1 MKKLKPYGAA
11 MFINFKEIPG
21 NTKLFLDYLYDF
33 EKVKGFY
40 KYNFRDK
47 EQFISKFKL
56 LSESPKEFR
65 NELSTIINNQY
76 KALNP
81 SSRTLKNISLLKNK
95 ETIAVVTGQQLGI
108 LGGPLYTFYKII
120 TAIKLCTHLSDRYD
134 NYHFIPVFWLEGD
147 DHDFDEVRSI
157 NVLNDNNE
165 LNKIS
170 YNDQPTE
177 EEQNRGSIGYLK
189 FKESI
194 NIFLK
199 EFENQLRNT
208 EFKNPL
214 MENLKSFYREEKTF
228 KEPFKEMLF
237 WLFDQYG
244 LIIFDPQDVKI
255 KELLKPV
262 FRKEISDFRNHTE
275 KLVNISANLEEL
287 YHAQVKIR
295 PINLFY
301 NYDEGRFVIEPIEN
315 EFRLKGKRKKFSLEE
330 INNLIEVEPEK
341 FSPNVLLRPICQD
354 FLFPTGFYIG
364 GPSEVAYFAQILP
377 LYEFYNIDPA
387 IIYPRSSVTILEKA
401 LKTVL
406 DKYGMG
412 LTDIFTDPNKLKNQI
427 IKSVSDKNLEEIFK
441 GSKTQIDLTF
451 DNLKEK
457 LFELDKTMGDVTSKY
472 RLKVL
477 AYIDE
482 LSGKATEAQK
492 KRYEI
497 TLRQIDKA
505 SANLFPNMNLQE
517 RELSF
522 FHYANKYGVDVLKKI
537 FDELIINKFE
547 HQVIELD

>member
-1 MKKLKPYGAA
+1 

-33 EKVKGFY
+33 DKVKGFY

-47 EQFISKFKL
+47 EQFITKFKQ

-76 KALNP
+76 KLFNP
-81 SSRTLKNISLLKNK
+81 SSKTLKNISLLKNK
-95 ETIAVVTGQQLGI
+95 ETVAVVTGQQLGI

-120 TAIKLCTHLSDRYD
+120 TAIKLCSHLSERYD
-134 NYHFIPVFWLEGD
+134 NYHFVPVFWLEGD

-165 LNKIS
+165 LLKIS

-177 EEQNRGSIGYLK
+177 EEQNRGSIGHLK
-189 FKESI
+189 LKETI
-194 NIFLK
+194 NQFLK
-199 EFENQLRNT
+199 DYGNQLRNT
-208 EFKNPL
+208 EFKNPI
-214 MENLKSFYREEKTF
+214 MENLKSFYTEEKTF
-228 KEPFKEMLF
+228 KEPFKELLF

-244 LIIFDPQDVKI
+244 LVIFDPQDIKV

-262 FRKEISDFRNHTE
+262 FKKEINDFRNHTE

-301 NYDEGRFVIEPIEN
+301 NYDEGRYVIEPIEN
-315 EFRLKGKRKKFSLEE
+315 EFRLKGKRKKFTLEE
-330 INNLIEVEPEK
+330 LINLIEAEPEK
-341 FSPNVLLRPICQD
+341 FSPNVLLRPVCQD
-354 FLFPTGFYIG
+354 FLIPTGFYIG

-387 IIYPRSSVTILEKA
+387 IIYPRSSVTILERA
-401 LKTVL
+401 LKSIL
-406 DKYGMG
+406 DKYGMNV
-412 LTDIFTDPNKLKNQI
+412 TEIFTDPNKLKNQI
-427 IKSVSDKNLEEIFK
+427 INNVSDKNLEEIFK
-441 GSKTQIDLTF
+441 ETKNQIDLSF

-477 AYIDE
+477 GYIDE
-482 LSGKATEAQK
+482 LNGKATEAQK

-505 SANLFPNMNLQE
+505 SANLFPDMNLQE

-522 FHYANKYGVDVLKKI
+522 FHFANKYGVDVLKKL
-537 FDELIINKFE
+537 FEELAINKFE

>member
-1 MKKLKPYGAA
+1 

-33 EKVKGFY
+33 EKLKGFY

-47 EQFISKFKL
+47 EQFIAKFKQ

-76 KALNP
+76 KSFDP
-81 SSRTLKNISLLKNK
+81 SSKTLKNISLLKNK
-95 ETIAVVTGQQLGI
+95 ETVAVVTGQQLGI

-120 TAIKLCTHLSDRYD
+120 TAIKLCSHLSERYD
-134 NYHFIPVFWLEGD
+134 NYHFVPVFWLEGD
-147 DHDFDEVRSI
+147 DHDFEEVRSI

-165 LNKIS
+165 LIKIS
-170 YNDQPTE
+170 YNDEATE
-177 EEQNRGSIGYLK
+177 EEQNRGSIGHLK
-189 FKESI
+189 LKESI
-194 NIFLK
+194 GQFLK
-199 EFENQLRNT
+199 DYENQLRNT
-208 EFKNPL
+208 EFKNPIL
-214 MENLKSFYREEKTF
+214 ENLKSFYTEEKTF
-228 KEPFKEMLF
+228 KEPFKELLF

-244 LIIFDPQDVKI
+244 LVIFDPQDVKV

-262 FRKEISDFRNHTE
+262 FKKEINDFRNHTE
-275 KLVNISANLEEL
+275 KLVNISASLEEL

-301 NYDEGRFVIEPIEN
+301 NYDEGRYVIEPIEN
-315 EFRLKGKRKKFSLEE
+315 EFRLKGKRKKFTLEE
-330 INNLIEVEPEK
+330 LINLIEIEPEK

-354 FLFPTGFYIG
+354 FLFPTGFYIS

-377 LYEFYNIDPA
+377 LYEFYDIDPA
-387 IIYPRSSVTILEKA
+387 IIYPRSSVTILEKT
-401 LKTVL
+401 LKSIL
-406 DKYGMG
+406 EKYR
-412 LTDIFTDPNKLKNQI
+412 LSITDIFTEPNKLKNQI
-427 IKSVSDKNLEEIFK
+427 INNVSDKNLEEIFK
-441 GSKTQIDLTF
+441 ETKNQIDLAF

-477 AYIDE
+477 GYIDE
-482 LSGKATEAQK
+482 LKGKAAETQK

-505 SANLFPNMNLQE
+505 SANLFPEMNLQE

-537 FDELIINKFE
+537 FEELAINKFE

>member
-1 MKKLKPYGAA
+1 

-33 EKVKGFY
+33 EKLKGFY

-47 EQFISKFKL
+47 EQFIAKFKQ

-76 KALNP
+76 KSFDP
-81 SSRTLKNISLLKNK
+81 SSKTLKNISLLKNK
-95 ETIAVVTGQQLGI
+95 ETVVVVTGQQLGI

-120 TAIKLCTHLSDRYD
+120 TAIKLCSHLSERYD
-134 NYHFIPVFWLEGD
+134 NYHFVPVFWLEGD
-147 DHDFDEVRSI
+147 DHDFEEVRSI
-157 NVLNDNNE
+157 NVLNNNNE
-165 LNKIS
+165 LIKIS
-170 YNDQPTE
+170 YNDEATE
-177 EEQNRGSIGYLK
+177 EEQNRGSIGHLK
-189 FKESI
+189 LKESI
-194 NIFLK
+194 GQFLK
-199 EFENQLRNT
+199 DYENQLRNT
-208 EFKNPL
+208 EFKNPI
-214 MENLKSFYREEKTF
+214 MENLKSFYTEEKTF
-228 KEPFKEMLF
+228 KEPFKELLF

-244 LIIFDPQDVKI
+244 LVIFDPQDVKV

-262 FRKEISDFRNHTE
+262 FKKEINDFRNHTE
-275 KLVNISANLEEL
+275 KLVNISASLEEL

-301 NYDEGRFVIEPIEN
+301 NYDEGRYVIEPIEN
-315 EFRLKGKRKKFSLEE
+315 EFRLKGKRKKFTLEE
-330 INNLIEVEPEK
+330 LINLIEIEPEK

-354 FLFPTGFYIG
+354 FLFPTGFYIS

-377 LYEFYNIDPA
+377 LYEFYDIDPA
-387 IIYPRSSVTILEKA
+387 IIYPRSSVTILEKT
-401 LKTVL
+401 LKSVL
-406 DKYGMG
+406 EKYG
-412 LTDIFTDPNKLKNQI
+412 LSVKDIFTEPNKLKNQI
-427 IKSVSDKNLEEIFK
+427 INNVSDKNLEEIFK
-441 GSKTQIDLTF
+441 ETKNQIDLAF

-477 AYIDE
+477 GYIDE
-482 LSGKATEAQK
+482 LKGKAAETQK

-505 SANLFPNMNLQE
+505 SANLFPEMNLQE

-537 FDELIINKFE
+537 FEELAINKFE

>member
-1 MKKLKPYGAA
+1 

-21 NTKLFLDYLYDF
+21 NTQLFLDYLYDF
-33 EKVKGFY
+33 DKVKEFY

-47 EQFISKFKL
+47 EQFIAKFKQ

-65 NELSTIINNQY
+65 NELSAIINNQY
-76 KALNP
+76 KSFDP
-81 SSRTLKNISLLKNK
+81 SSKTLKNISLLKNK

-108 LGGPLYTFYKII
+108 LGGPLYTFYKTI
-120 TAIKLCTHLSDRYD
+120 TAIKLCSHLSERYD
-134 NYHFIPVFWLEGD
+134 NYHFVPVFWLEGD

-165 LNKIS
+165 LIKIS
-170 YNDQPTE
+170 YNDGATE

-189 FKESI
+189 FKETI
-194 NIFLK
+194 GQFLK
-199 EFENQLRNT
+199 DFENQLRNT
-208 EFKNPL
+208 EFKNSI
-214 MENLKSFYREEKTF
+214 MENLKIFYREGKTF
-228 KEPFKEMLF
+228 KEPFKELLF

-244 LIIFDPQDVKI
+244 LIIFDTQDVKV
-255 KELLKPV
+255 KELLKPI
-262 FRKEISDFRNHTE
+262 FKKEINDFRNHTE

-301 NYDEGRFVIEPIEN
+301 NYDEGRYVIEPIEN
-315 EFRLKGKRKKFSLEE
+315 EFRLKGKRKKFALEE
-330 INNLIEVEPEK
+330 LINLIETEPEK

-387 IIYPRSSVTILEKA
+387 IIYPRSSVTILEKTIKSV
-401 LKTVL
+401 LK
-406 DKYGMG
+406 KYE
-412 LTDIFTDPNKLKNQI
+412 LSVTDIFTDPNKLKNQI
-427 IKSVSDKNLEEIFK
+427 INNVSDKNLDEIFK
-441 GSKTQIDLTF
+441 ETKNQIDIAF
-451 DNLKEK
+451 DNLKAK

-472 RLKVL
+472 RIKVL
-477 AYIDE
+477 GYIDE
-482 LSGKATEAQK
+482 LNGKAVEAQK

-497 TLRQIDKA
+497 TLRQIDKV
-505 SANLFPNMNLQE
+505 SANLFPDMNLQE

-537 FDELIINKFE
+537 LEELAINKFE
-547 HQVIELD
+547 HQVIELE

>member
-1 MKKLKPYGAA
+1 

-33 EKVKGFY
+33 EKLKGFY

-47 EQFISKFKL
+47 EQFIAKFKQ

-76 KALNP
+76 KSFDP
-81 SSRTLKNISLLKNK
+81 SSKTLKNISLLKNK
-95 ETIAVVTGQQLGI
+95 ETVAVVTGQQLGI

-120 TAIKLCTHLSDRYD
+120 TAIKLCSHLSERYD
-134 NYHFIPVFWLEGD
+134 NYHFVPVFWLEGD
-147 DHDFDEVRSI
+147 DHDFEEVRSI

-165 LNKIS
+165 LIKIS

-177 EEQNRGSIGYLK
+177 EEQNRGSIGHLK
-189 FKESI
+189 LKESI
-194 NIFLK
+194 GQFLK
-199 EFENQLRNT
+199 DYENQLRNT
-208 EFKNPL
+208 EFKNPIL
-214 MENLKSFYREEKTF
+214 ENLKSFYTEGKTF
-228 KEPFKEMLF
+228 KEPFKELLF

-244 LIIFDPQDVKI
+244 LVIFDPQDVKV

-262 FRKEISDFRNHTE
+262 FKKEINDFRNHTE
-275 KLVNISANLEEL
+275 KLVNISASLEEL

-301 NYDEGRFVIEPIEN
+301 NYDEGRYVIEPIEN
-315 EFRLKGKRKKFSLEE
+315 EFRLKGKRKKFTLEE
-330 INNLIEVEPEK
+330 LINLIEIEPEK

-354 FLFPTGFYIG
+354 FLFPTGFYIS

-377 LYEFYNIDPA
+377 LYEFYDIDPA
-387 IIYPRSSVTILEKA
+387 IIYPRSSVTILEKT
-401 LKTVL
+401 LKSVL
-406 DKYGMG
+406 EKYG
-412 LTDIFTDPNKLKNQI
+412 LSVKDIFTEPNKLKNQI
-427 IKSVSDKNLEEIFK
+427 INNVSDKNLEEIFK
-441 GSKTQIDLTF
+441 ETKNQIDLAF

-477 AYIDE
+477 GYIDE
-482 LSGKATEAQK
+482 LKGKAAEAQK

-505 SANLFPNMNLQE
+505 SANLFPEMNLQE

-537 FDELIINKFE
+537 FEELAINKFE

>member
-1 MKKLKPYGAA
+1 

-21 NTKLFLDYLYDF
+21 NTKLFLDYLNSF
-33 EKVKGFY
+33 EKVQKYY
-40 KYNFRDK
+40 KYDFRDK
-47 EQFISKFKL
+47 EQFIAKFKQ

-76 KALNP
+76 KSLNP
-81 SSRTLKNISLLKNK
+81 SSRTLKNISFLKNK

-120 TAIKLCTHLSDRYD
+120 TAIKLCSHLAERYD
-134 NYHFIPVFWLEGD
+134 NYHFVPVFWLEGD

-165 LNKIS
+165 IIKIS
-170 YNDQPTE
+170 YNDEAIE

-194 NIFLK
+194 NVFLK
-199 EFENQLRNT
+199 DFESQLRNT

-214 MENLKSFYREEKTF
+214 MDNLKSFYCEEKTF
-228 KEPFKEMLF
+228 KEPFKELLF

-244 LIIFDPQDVKI
+244 LVIFDPQDSKI

-262 FRKEISDFRNHTE
+262 FKKEISDFRNHTE

-301 NYDEGRFVIEPIEN
+301 NYDEGRYIIEPVEN
-315 EFRLKGKRKKFSLEE
+315 EFRLKGKRKKFSFEE
-330 INNLIEVEPEK
+330 INNLIETEPEK

-354 FLFPTGFYIG
+354 FLFPTGFYVG

-387 IIYPRSSVTILEKA
+387 IIYPRSSITILERA
-401 LKTVL
+401 LKSVL
-406 DKYGMG
+406 EKYGMT
-412 LTDIFTDPNKLKNQI
+412 LTDIFTDPNKLKNAI
-427 IKSVSDKNLEEIFK
+427 INSVSDKNLEEIFK
-441 GSKTQIDLTF
+441 GTKNQIDLVF

-477 AYIDE
+477 GYIDE
-482 LSGKATEAQK
+482 LNGKATEAQK

-522 FHYANKYGVDVLKKI
+522 FHYANKYGLDILKKL
-537 FDELIINKFE
+537 FEELVINKFE

>member
-1 MKKLKPYGAA
+1 

-33 EKVKGFY
+33 EKLKGFY

-47 EQFISKFKL
+47 EQFIAKFKQ

-76 KALNP
+76 KSFDP
-81 SSRTLKNISLLKNK
+81 SSKTLKNISLLKNK
-95 ETIAVVTGQQLGI
+95 ETVAVVTGQQLGI

-120 TAIKLCTHLSDRYD
+120 TAIKLCSHLSERYD
-134 NYHFIPVFWLEGD
+134 NYHFVPVFWLEGD
-147 DHDFDEVRSI
+147 DHDFEEVRSI

-165 LNKIS
+165 LIKIS
-170 YNDQPTE
+170 YNDEATE
-177 EEQNRGSIGYLK
+177 EEQNRGSIGHLK
-189 FKESI
+189 LKESI
-194 NIFLK
+194 GQFLK
-199 EFENQLRNT
+199 DYENQLRNT
-208 EFKNPL
+208 EFKNPI
-214 MENLKSFYREEKTF
+214 MENLKSFYTEEKTF
-228 KEPFKEMLF
+228 KEPFKELLF

-244 LIIFDPQDVKI
+244 LVIFDPQDVKV

-262 FRKEISDFRNHTE
+262 FKKEINDFRNHTE
-275 KLVNISANLEEL
+275 KLVNISASLEEL

-301 NYDEGRFVIEPIEN
+301 NYDEGRYVIEPIEN
-315 EFRLKGKRKKFSLEE
+315 EFRLKGKRKKFTLEE
-330 INNLIEVEPEK
+330 LINLIEIEPEK

-354 FLFPTGFYIG
+354 FLFPTGFYIS

-377 LYEFYNIDPA
+377 LYEFYDIDPA
-387 IIYPRSSVTILEKA
+387 IIYPRSSVTILEKT
-401 LKTVL
+401 LKSVL
-406 DKYGMG
+406 EKYG
-412 LTDIFTDPNKLKNQI
+412 LSVKDIFTDPNKLKNQI
-427 IKSVSDKNLEEIFK
+427 INNVSDKNLEEIFK
-441 GSKTQIDLTF
+441 ETKNQIDLAF

-477 AYIDE
+477 GYIDE
-482 LSGKATEAQK
+482 LKGKAAEAQK

-505 SANLFPNMNLQE
+505 SANLFPEMNLQE

-537 FDELIINKFE
+537 FEELAINKFE

>member
-1 MKKLKPYGAA
+1 

-21 NTKLFLDYLYDF
+21 NTKLFLDYLNSF
-33 EKVKGFY
+33 EKVQKYY
-40 KYNFRDK
+40 KYDFRDK
-47 EQFISKFKL
+47 EQFIAKFKQ

-76 KALNP
+76 KSLNP
-81 SSRTLKNISLLKNK
+81 SSRTLKNISFLKNK

-120 TAIKLCTHLSDRYD
+120 TAIKLCSHLAERYD
-134 NYHFIPVFWLEGD
+134 NYHFVPVFWLEGD

-165 LNKIS
+165 IIKIS
-170 YNDQPTE
+170 YNDEAIE

-199 EFENQLRNT
+199 DFESQLRNT

-214 MENLKSFYREEKTF
+214 MDNLKSFYCEEKTF
-228 KEPFKEMLF
+228 KEPFKELLF

-244 LIIFDPQDVKI
+244 LVIFDPQDSKI

-262 FRKEISDFRNHTE
+262 FKKEISDFRNHTE

-301 NYDEGRFVIEPIEN
+301 NYDEGRYIIEPVEN
-315 EFRLKGKRKKFSLEE
+315 EFRLKGKRKKFSFEE
-330 INNLIEVEPEK
+330 INNLIETEPEK

-354 FLFPTGFYIG
+354 FLFPTGFYVG

-387 IIYPRSSVTILEKA
+387 IIYPRSSITILERA
-401 LKTVL
+401 LKSVL
-406 DKYGMG
+406 EKYGMT
-412 LTDIFTDPNKLKNQI
+412 LTDIFTDPNKLKNAI
-427 IKSVSDKNLEEIFK
+427 INSVSDKNLEEIFK
-441 GSKTQIDLTF
+441 GTKNQIDLVF

-477 AYIDE
+477 GYIDE
-482 LSGKATEAQK
+482 LNGKATEAQK

-522 FHYANKYGVDVLKKI
+522 FHYANKYGLDILKKL
-537 FDELIINKFE
+537 FEELVINKFE

>member
-1 MKKLKPYGAA
+1 

-21 NTKLFLDYLYDF
+21 NTQLFLDYLYDF
-33 EKVKGFY
+33 DKVKEFY

-47 EQFISKFKL
+47 EQFIAKFKQ

-76 KALNP
+76 KSFDP
-81 SSRTLKNISLLKNK
+81 SSKTLKNISLLKNK

-108 LGGPLYTFYKII
+108 LGGPLYTFYKTI
-120 TAIKLCTHLSDRYD
+120 TAIKLCSHLSERYD
-134 NYHFIPVFWLEGD
+134 NYHFVPVFWLEGD

-165 LNKIS
+165 LIKIS
-170 YNDQPTE
+170 YNDGATE

-194 NIFLK
+194 GQFLRD
-199 EFENQLRNT
+199 FENQLRNT
-208 EFKNPL
+208 EFKNSI
-214 MENLKSFYREEKTF
+214 MENLKIFYRDEKTF
-228 KEPFKEMLF
+228 KEPFKELMF

-244 LIIFDPQDVKI
+244 LIIFDTQDVKV
-255 KELLKPV
+255 KELLKPI
-262 FRKEISDFRNHTE
+262 FKKEINDFRNHTE

-301 NYDEGRFVIEPIEN
+301 NYDEGRYVIEPIEN
-315 EFRLKGKRKKFSLEE
+315 EFRLKGKRKKFAFEE
-330 INNLIEVEPEK
+330 LINLIETEPEK

-387 IIYPRSSVTILEKA
+387 IIYPRSSVTILEKTIKSV
-401 LKTVL
+401 LK
-406 DKYGMG
+406 KYE
-412 LTDIFTDPNKLKNQI
+412 LSVTDIFTDPNKLKNQI
-427 IKSVSDKNLEEIFK
+427 INNVSDKNLDEIFK
-441 GSKTQIDLTF
+441 ETKNQIDIAF
-451 DNLKEK
+451 DNLKAK

-472 RLKVL
+472 RIKVL
-477 AYIDE
+477 GYIDE
-482 LSGKATEAQK
+482 LNGKAVEAQK

-497 TLRQIDKA
+497 TLRQIDKV
-505 SANLFPNMNLQE
+505 SANLFPDMNLQE

-522 FHYANKYGVDVLKKI
+522 FHFANKYGVDVLKKI
-537 FDELIINKFE
+537 LEELAINKFE
-547 HQVIELD
+547 HQVIELE

>member
-1 MKKLKPYGAA
+1 

-33 EKVKGFY
+33 EKLKGFY

-47 EQFISKFKL
+47 EQFIAKFKQ

-76 KALNP
+76 KSFDP
-81 SSRTLKNISLLKNK
+81 SSKTLKNISLLKNK
-95 ETIAVVTGQQLGI
+95 ETVAVVTGQQLGI

-120 TAIKLCTHLSDRYD
+120 TAIKLCSHLSERYD
-134 NYHFIPVFWLEGD
+134 NYHFVPVFWLEGD
-147 DHDFDEVRSI
+147 DHDFEEVRSI

-165 LNKIS
+165 LIKIS
-170 YNDQPTE
+170 YNDEATE
-177 EEQNRGSIGYLK
+177 EEQNRGSIGHLK
-189 FKESI
+189 LKESI
-194 NIFLK
+194 GQFLK
-199 EFENQLRNT
+199 DYENQLRNT
-208 EFKNPL
+208 EFKNPIL
-214 MENLKSFYREEKTF
+214 ENLKSFYTEEKTF
-228 KEPFKEMLF
+228 KEPFKELLF

-244 LIIFDPQDVKI
+244 LVIFDPQDVKV

-262 FRKEISDFRNHTE
+262 FKKEINDFRNHTE
-275 KLVNISANLEEL
+275 KLVNISASLEEL

-301 NYDEGRFVIEPIEN
+301 NYDEGRYVIEPIEN
-315 EFRLKGKRKKFSLEE
+315 EFRLKGKRKKFILEE
-330 INNLIEVEPEK
+330 LINLIEAEPEK

-377 LYEFYNIDPA
+377 LYEFYDIDPA
-387 IIYPRSSVTILEKA
+387 IIYPRSSVTILEKT
-401 LKTVL
+401 LKSVL
-406 DKYGMG
+406 EKYG
-412 LTDIFTDPNKLKNQI
+412 LSVKDIFTDPNKLKNQI
-427 IKSVSDKNLEEIFK
+427 INNVSDKNLEEIFK
-441 GSKTQIDLTF
+441 ETKNQIDLAF

-477 AYIDE
+477 GYIDE
-482 LSGKATEAQK
+482 LKGKAAEAQK

-505 SANLFPNMNLQE
+505 SANLFPEMNLQE

-537 FDELIINKFE
+537 FEELAINKFE

>member
-1 MKKLKPYGAA
+1 

-33 EKVKGFY
+33 EKLKGFY

-47 EQFISKFKL
+47 EQFIAKFKQ

-76 KALNP
+76 KSFDP
-81 SSRTLKNISLLKNK
+81 SSKTLKNISLLKNK
-95 ETIAVVTGQQLGI
+95 ETVAVVTGQQLGI

-120 TAIKLCTHLSDRYD
+120 TAIKLCSHLSERYD
-134 NYHFIPVFWLEGD
+134 NYHFVPVFWLEGD
-147 DHDFDEVRSI
+147 DHDFEEVRSI

-165 LNKIS
+165 LIKIS

-177 EEQNRGSIGYLK
+177 EEQNRGSIGHLK
-189 FKESI
+189 LKESI
-194 NIFLK
+194 GQFLK
-199 EFENQLRNT
+199 DYENQLRNT

-214 MENLKSFYREEKTF
+214 MEKLKSFYREEKTF
-228 KEPFKEMLF
+228 KEPFKELLF

-244 LIIFDPQDVKI
+244 LVIFDPQDVKV

-262 FRKEISDFRNHTE
+262 FKKEINDFRNHTE
-275 KLVNISANLEEL
+275 KLVNISASLEEL

-301 NYDEGRFVIEPIEN
+301 NYDEGRYVIEPIEN
-315 EFRLKGKRKKFSLEE
+315 EFRLKGKRKKFNLEE
-330 INNLIEVEPEK
+330 LINLIEAEPEK

-354 FLFPTGFYIG
+354 FLFPTGFYIS

-377 LYEFYNIDPA
+377 LYEFYDIDPA
-387 IIYPRSSVTILEKA
+387 IIYPRSSVTILEKT
-401 LKTVL
+401 LKSVL
-406 DKYGMG
+406 EKYE
-412 LTDIFTDPNKLKNQI
+412 LSVKDIFTEPNKLKNQI
-427 IKSVSDKNLEEIFK
+427 INNVSDKNLEEIFK
-441 GSKTQIDLTF
+441 ETKNQIDLAF

-457 LFELDKTMGDVTSKY
+457 LSELDKTMGDVTSKY

-477 AYIDE
+477 GYIDE
-482 LSGKATEAQK
+482 LKGKAAETQK

-505 SANLFPNMNLQE
+505 SANLFPDMNLQE

-537 FDELIINKFE
+537 FEELAINKFE